1 MNQNFNDPRHPWA
14 RLTAAAREVRD
25 ERDSS
30 APYGFAT
37 RVVALAFAQQRSVS
51 SLFERFA
58 FRAVSVASLL
68 ALFSIVLNYPA
79 LSTSSIPTSVASVTS
94 SPAPQ
99 VDLGELVAVDD
110 AVSIVLDFAD

>member
-1 MNQNFNDPRHPWA
+1 MNQNFNDPRNPWT
-14 RLTAAAREVRD
+14 RLTAAARDVRE

-37 RVVALAFAQQRSVS
+37 RVVALAFAQERRVA

-58 FRAVSVASLL
+58 FKAVGVASLL
-68 ALFSIVLNYPA
+68 ALFSVALNYPT
-79 LSTSSIPTSVASVTS
+79 LSSTPTATIAVAS
-94 SPAPQ
+94 Q
-99 VDLGELVAVDD
+99 VDEVELVAVDD

>member
-1 MNQNFNDPRHPWA
+1 MNQNFNDPRHPWS
-14 RLTAAAREVRD
+14 RLTAAARDVRD
-25 ERDSS
+25 DRDAA

-37 RVVALAFAQQRSVS
+37 RVVALAFAQERRVA

-58 FRAVSVASLL
+58 FRAVGVASLL

-79 LSTSSIPTSVASVTS
+79 LTTGNTNVS
-94 SPAPQ
+94 PQ
-99 VDLGELVAVDD
+99 VDEVELVAVDD

>member
-37 RVVALAFAQQRSVS
+37 RVVALAFAQERRVS

-58 FRAVSVASLL
+58 FRAVGVASML

-79 LSTSSIPTSVASVTS
+79 LTTSGPAS
-94 SPAPQ
+94 SPMVTPQ
-99 VDLGELVAVDD
+99 VDVAELVAVDD